1 MWKQHRK
8 LNFPNIFRLAAI
20 YTWAPAFKSGLGRN
34 KNQENKAKIKKL
46 RLLGDRIDLG
56 DWVNV
61 YILWFMYCSQIF
73 HSYGDV
79 TMTAQGLQY
88 LSLCRSRT
96 AIFEPLQLKD
106 CNMWDFA
113 RCFALSRKKS
123 LAVAPPL
130 LRHGPGIKQSHSK
143 DHSNLSRL
151 HQARRTEDS
160 L

>member
-96 AIFEPLQLKD
+96 AIFEPLPLKD
-106 CNMWDFA
+106 CNIWAFA
-113 RCFALSRKKS
+113 AQGLQYVRLCSVLCVEQKEVSCRGA
-123 LAVAPPL
+123 APAAT
-130 LRHGPGIKQSHSK
+130 RAW
-143 DHSNLSRL
+143 N
-151 HQARRTEDS
+151 
-160 L
+160 